1 MTEIEKLEQAV
12 AGSPYGDAIIAEAKK
27 LAAEPAHKYQQ
38 NIVDSLHERLGIL
51 KAYARIHADA
61 GEEAKAVAEEDK
73 VAIVEKA
80 LAALK

>member
-1 MTEIEKLEQAV
+1 MTEIEKLEAAV
-12 AGSPYGDAIIAEAKK
+12 GNTAYGAAIVAEAKK

-51 KAYARIHADA
+51 KAYARIHEEA
-61 GEEAKAVAEEDK
+61 GEDAKAATEEEK
-73 VAIVEKA
+73 VAVCEKA